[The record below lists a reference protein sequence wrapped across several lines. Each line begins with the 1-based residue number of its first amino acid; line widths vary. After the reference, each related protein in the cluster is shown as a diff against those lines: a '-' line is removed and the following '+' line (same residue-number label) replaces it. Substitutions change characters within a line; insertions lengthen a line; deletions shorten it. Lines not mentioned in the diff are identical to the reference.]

1 MDTCK
6 AFLDRLQR
14 GAAPWVVQRL
24 SSTYGTM
31 PTDPG
36 LFSFWVALV
45 LPIDDREKAKLLP
58 IKSARL
64 RLMMVVHWIDQLN
77 SKWYVVNF
85 FGGVGCDDRILL
97 SGGFQV
103 VVQFCK
109 LPPFFVVFFFFILCY
124 RLFLCYARMYYTSP
138 TPTFTSIS
146 IYTFK
151 V

>member
-1 MDTCK
+1 MNTCK
-6 AFLDRLQR
+6 AFLDRLQS

-24 SSTYGTM
+24 SSTYGAM

-77 SKWYVVNF
+77 SKWYVVGF
-85 FGGVGCDDRILL
+85 LLGGWVC
-97 SGGFQV
+97 
-103 VVQFCK
+103 
-109 LPPFFVVFFFFILCY
+109 
-124 RLFLCYARMYYTSP
+124 
-138 TPTFTSIS
+138 
-146 IYTFK
+146 
-151 V
+151 

>member
-24 SSTYGTM
+24 SSAYGTM

-77 SKWYVVNF
+77 SKWYVVGSF
-85 FGGVGCDDRILL
+85 LGVGSVDRILV
-97 SGGFQV
+97 SGGFLV
-103 VVQFCK
+103 DVQFYK
-109 LPPFFVVFFFFILCY
+109 HPNFFVV
-124 RLFLCYARMYYTSP
+124 
-138 TPTFTSIS
+138 
-146 IYTFK
+146 
-151 V
+151 

>member
-6 AFLDRLQR
+6 VFLDRLQR

-77 SKWYVVNF
+77 SKWYVVNSF
-85 FGGVGCDDRILL
+85 WGIECDRIFGFRWFS
-97 SGGFQV
+97 SG
-103 VVQFCK
+103 CT
-109 LPPFFVVFFFFILCY
+109 IL
-124 RLFLCYARMYYTSP
+124 
-138 TPTFTSIS
+138 
-146 IYTFK
+146 
-151 V
+151 